1 MDELVNEFLDETG
14 ELLAT
19 VSEDIMSLERAW
31 DIEVINRIYRAFHS
45 IKGNGAML
53 GFDRVSAFAHT
64 AEDLLSLVRNR
75 ELEVTRPVA
84 DAILQALDAMTLILA
99 DIRNGHDDSRDTTMA
114 FRALEH
120 VIAAPKTRH
129 EHTAICA
136 TDEKVKGNPCPPIS
150 CLASTEQKLKPEANT
165 PNAHVAASSGVD
177 FDLSEPEC
185 TDYEKIISHPDLV
198 KKNISVSVKSVP
210 GRELKILIVEDDF
223 TSRQI
228 LNGFLSKYG
237 ECHQAKDG
245 LEAIDAF
252 SLSHESSPPQP
263 YDLIC
268 MDINMP
274 KMDGIRATKLMREIE
289 RGKGIEGTEYESAI
303 IIASAVDDPATIIK
317 ACYECGANYYFIK
330 PLDFNHMTRQMQKL
344 SLIM

>member
-223 TSRQI
+223 TELQQFFI
-228 LNGFLSKYG
+228 LGKIIAQTLHRAEIVGVPQRFAKRLVVAAIALSATGAKITFEPCVEINAEAVVVEQRVVDIKQEHDFLSTR
-237 ECHQAKDG
+237 HTNP
-245 LEAIDAF
+245 
-252 SLSHESSPPQP
+252 SS
-263 YDLIC
+263 IF
-268 MDINMP
+268 
-274 KMDGIRATKLMREIE
+274 GS
-289 RGKGIEGTEYESAI
+289 G
-303 IIASAVDDPATIIK
+303 
-317 ACYECGANYYFIK
+317 
-330 PLDFNHMTRQMQKL
+330 
-344 SLIM
+344 